1 MRVPVSWLREYAP
14 IPEPYDA
21 LEVGRRLTLAGL
33 EVEAVEQVGHDVHG
47 VITAQVMAVEELTE
61 FKKPIRYC
69 RVATSDAELTADP
82 ETLTGVICGATNF
95 SVGDRVA
102 FATVGAVLPGG
113 FEITA
118 AKKYGRVSEGMICAV
133 DELGIG
139 EDHTGILV
147 LAPDTPLGV
156 DFTAYA
162 RLRDDVLEI
171 TVTPDRGYAVSIRGV
186 ARELASAYQVPY
198 TDPALT
204 FVPGEDDPGLAAE
217 AGVEDLARAGDPDA
231 RAGGLRAG
239 AGPWPAAIAD
249 PTACDRFVLR
259 EVRGFAPA
267 ARTPLWMQ
275 VRLARSGMRS
285 VSLAVDVTNYLML
298 ELGQPLHAFDRA
310 KLNGPIVVRR
320 ARPGETLTTLDHVT
334 RTLYESDILIT
345 DDSGP
350 ISMAGTMG
358 GLATEIDDD
367 STDIVIEGAHFS
379 DTGTAKMSRRHR
391 LHSEAS
397 YRFERGT
404 DRELPLRAT
413 ARAAAL
419 LADLGGATVVPGVTH
434 AQVPVTPV
442 TIQVAADY
450 PDRVAGVVYGM
461 DTVVARLQ
469 EVGCEVRS
477 TPASAPPTIAPWRA
491 KKAPAAPVS
500 QEHEHGQRDR
510 QHMVL
515 LVTPPSWRPD
525 LTDAADL
532 AEEVIRLEGYG
543 NIPVRTPRATAGQGL
558 TERQKSLR
566 AIARTLGAAGFVEVH
581 CDPFAPATEA
591 DSLMLAPEDPRRPAV
606 KVANPL
612 SEDQPRLRTTLLPGL
627 FRTLVRNIGR
637 GFPDT
642 ALFETG
648 LVFLPRPGAPGVAP
662 ILATDR
668 GPTEAELATLA
679 AALPDQPQRVGG
691 VLAGHRELAGWWGPG
706 RPETWADA
714 IEAARSVGA
723 VNHLTFEV
731 RAAAE
736 APWHPGRCAALYVR
750 TATDSR
756 ARGGE
761 DREWL
766 AGHAGELHPRVIA
779 AYGLPSRTCAFELD
793 LAVLA
798 AAAEAA
804 EPVRGPALSAYPVAT
819 QDVALVVS
827 QEVPAAEVVAA
838 LAAGAGELLED
849 VRLFDVYTGAQ
860 LGEGRKSLAYTLRLR
875 APDRT
880 LTAAEAT
887 AVRDAAVAEAARRT
901 GAVLRLSGSDAH
913 LVKVTVARRVV
924 GHDRRVE
931 AGNRF
936 GCAGETPLVPC
947 FAHAVF
953 RAFR

>member
-1 MRVPVSWLREYAP
+1 MRVPISWLREYAP

-33 EVEAVEQVGHDVHG
+33 EVEAVEQVGHDVRG
-47 VITAQVMAVEELTE
+47 VITAQVMTVEELAG

-69 RVATSDAELTADP
+69 RVATSDAELAAEP

-118 AKKYGRVSEGMICAV
+118 AKKYGLISQGMICAV

-147 LAPDTPLGV
+147 LPPDTPLGV
-156 DFTAYA
+156 DFAAYA
-162 RLRDDVLEI
+162 NLRDDVLEI

-198 TDPALT
+198 TDPAQT
-204 FVPGEDDPGLAAE
+204 FVPGEDA
-217 AGVEDLARAGDPDA
+217 AGVEDAPAEP
-231 RAGGLRAG
+231 G
-239 AGPWPAAIAD
+239 AGPWPAEIAD

-259 EVRGFAPA
+259 EVRGYDPQ

-275 VRLARSGMRS
+275 VRLARCGMRG

-310 KLNGPIVVRR
+310 KLNGTIVVRR

-345 DDSGP
+345 DESGP

-419 LADLGGATVVPGVTH
+419 LANLGGATIVPGVTH

-442 TIQVAADY
+442 TIQLAADY

-477 TPASAPPTIAPWRA
+477 TPSSQVPTIAPWRVDGPGRA
-491 KKAPAAPVS
+491 AGQEPAHG
-500 QEHEHGQRDR
+500 QGDEHGKHDH

-532 AEEVIRLEGYG
+532 AEEVIRLEGYA
-543 NIPVRTPRATAGQGL
+543 NVPVRQPRATAGRGL
-558 TERQKSLR
+558 TERQRSLR

-581 CDPFAPATEA
+581 CDPFATATEA

-612 SEDQPRLRTTLLPGL
+612 SEDQPQLRTTLLPGL

-679 AALPDQPQRVGG
+679 AALPDQPQRVAG
-691 VLAGHRELAGWWGPG
+691 VLAGHRELPGWWGPG
-706 RPETWADA
+706 RAETWADA

-750 TATDSR
+750 QAAGDGQDS
-756 ARGGE
+756 GGQE
-761 DREWL
+761 REWL

-779 AYGLPSRTCAFELD
+779 AYALPPRTSAFELD
-793 LAVLA
+793 FTAIA
-798 AAAEAA
+798 AAIAAA
-804 EPVRGPALSAYPVAT
+804 EPVRGPALPAYPLAT
-819 QDVALVVS
+819 QDVALVVAE
-827 QEVPAAEVVAA
+827 EVPAAEVVAA
-838 LAAGAGELLED
+838 LTAGAGELLED

-887 AVRDAAVAEAARRT
+887 AARDAAVAEAARRT
-901 GAVLRLSGSDAH
+901 GAVLRQ
-913 LVKVTVARRVV
+913 
-924 GHDRRVE
+924 
-931 AGNRF
+931 
-936 GCAGETPLVPC
+936 
-947 FAHAVF
+947 
-953 RAFR
+953 

>member
-21 LEVGRRLTLAGL
+21 LEVGRRLTQAGL
-33 EVEAVEQVGHDVHG
+33 EVEAVEQAGHDVHG
-47 VITAQVMAVEELTE
+47 VITAQVMAIEELTG

-69 RVATSDAELTADP
+69 RVAVSDAELAADP
-82 ETLTGVICGATNF
+82 ESLTGVICGAVNF
-95 SVGDRVA
+95 KEGDRVA
-102 FATVGAVLPGG
+102 FAVVGATLPGG

-118 AKKYGRVSEGMICAV
+118 AKKYGRTSQGMICAV

-139 EDHTGILV
+139 EDHSGILV
-147 LAPDTPLGV
+147 LPPDTPLGV
-156 DFTAYA
+156 DFTDYA
-162 RLRDDVLEI
+162 GLRDDVLEI
-171 TVTPDRGYAVSIRGV
+171 TVTPDRGYAVSVRGV
-186 ARELASAYQVPY
+186 ARELASAYQVPF
-198 TDPALT
+198 TDPAQT
-204 FVPGEDDPGLAAE
+204 FVPGEDASGIDAAPVVGDTVVGDTA
-217 AGVEDLARAGDPDA
+217 AGDARAGDPV
-231 RAGGLRAG
+231 GGT
-239 AGPWPAAIAD
+239 GPWPAEIGD

-259 EVRGFAPA
+259 EVRGFNPR

-275 VRLARSGMRS
+275 VRLARCGMRS
-285 VSLAVDVTNYLML
+285 ISLAVDVTNYLMI

-310 KLNGPIVVRR
+310 KLHGTIVVRR

-334 RTLYESDILIT
+334 RTLHADDILIT
-345 DDSGP
+345 DERGP

-358 GLATEIDDD
+358 GLETEIDDD

-404 DRELPLRAT
+404 DRELPPRAT

-419 LADLGGATVVPGVTH
+419 LASLGGATIVPGVTH
-434 AQVPVTPV
+434 AQVPHPPV
-442 TIQVAADY
+442 TISMAADY

-477 TPASAPPTIAPWRA
+477 TPADQAPTIAPWRA
-491 KKAPAAPVS
+491 SHASGPLAGHDAAYD
-500 QEHEHGQRDR
+500 HGAHDHGGRHDR
-510 QHMVL
+510 QLLVL

-525 LTDAADL
+525 LTDPADL

-543 NIPVRTPRATAGQGL
+543 NVPVRQPRTTAGQGL
-558 TERQKSLR
+558 SQRQKALR
-566 AIARTLGAAGFVEVH
+566 AIARALGAGGFVEVH
-581 CDPFAPATEA
+581 SDPFAPADEA
-591 DSLMLAPEDPRRPAV
+591 DRLMLAPEDPRRLAV

-612 SEDQPRLRTTLLPGL
+612 SEDQPQLRTTLLPGL
-627 FRTLVRNIGR
+627 FRTLMRNVGR

-648 LVFLPRPGAPGVAP
+648 QVFLPRPGSPGIAP

-668 GPTEAELATLA
+668 GPTEAELATIA
-679 AALPDQPQRVGG
+679 AALPDQPPRVAG
-691 VLAGHRELAGWWGPG
+691 VLAGGRELPGWWGPG
-706 RPETWADA
+706 RAATWSDA

-723 VNHLTFEV
+723 VSHLAFEV

-750 TATDSR
+750 GSS
-756 ARGGE
+756 GG
-761 DREWL
+761 EWL

-779 AYGLPSRTCAFELD
+779 AYGLPPRTSAFELD
-793 LAVLA
+793 FAVLSA
-798 AAAEAA
+798 AAAAA
-804 EPVRGPALSAYPVAT
+804 EPVRGPALSAYPLAT
-819 QDVALVVS
+819 QDVALVVA
-827 QEVPAAEVVAA
+827 QEVPAAEVAAA
-838 LAAGAGELLED
+838 LRDGAGELLED
-849 VRLFDVYTGAQ
+849 LRLFDVYTGAQ
-860 LGEGRKSLAYTLRLR
+860 LAEGRKSLAYTLRLR

-887 AVRDAAVAEAARRT
+887 AARDAAVSEATRRT
-901 GAVLRLSGSDAH
+901 GAVLRA
-913 LVKVTVARRVV
+913 
-924 GHDRRVE
+924 
-931 AGNRF
+931 
-936 GCAGETPLVPC
+936 
-947 FAHAVF
+947 
-953 RAFR
+953 